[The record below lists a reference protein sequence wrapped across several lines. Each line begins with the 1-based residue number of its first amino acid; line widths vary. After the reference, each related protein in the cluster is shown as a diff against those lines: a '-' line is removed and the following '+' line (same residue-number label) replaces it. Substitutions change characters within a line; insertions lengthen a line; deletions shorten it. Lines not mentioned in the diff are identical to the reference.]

1 MPQLSLAKEQ
11 MLVRGER
18 PFLSLAPFETVELP
32 DLVVLTGR
40 NGSGKS
46 QFLQALEQGHI
57 LTDLFGPL
65 PETSPRNSPS
75 SNKQIIRL
83 ENNTGVSLALD
94 QQVAST
100 INQQSPSRAP
110 RQHIRVDFSKARA
123 GVLAPITVELQNILL
138 DEQIEIADPLSLLV
152 EEPGQLA
159 DRLGIPGRA
168 SDLQTI
174 FDQADQILLGSTRS
188 RADPNTDAFLVRIRA
203 TTQRLG
209 ILPRSV
215 TAEHSD
221 QLDSWGGFP
230 AFDPAVTRIFAAY
243 RDARFM
249 NRMQRLEDED
259 TGSSVALTDAGFR
272 EAFGI
277 PPWVLLNDT
286 LKLFGLGYE
295 VSTPPLDIQQP
306 VRFVL
311 KRLDNGVEVGAGQL
325 SSGERVLLRFALS
338 LFDYDP
344 LRVGVSMPKLLLL
357 DEMDASLHPEMVGRW
372 LTALRTLVEQRG
384 VTCIITTHSPTT
396 VALAAEGSLYE
407 LAMGGA
413 PRKVTKQEAL
423 NRLTFGVPT
432 LSIDYSGR
440 RQVFVESDTDAA
452 SYETLESVLKARVP
466 LERTLTFL
474 STGLRKAG
482 QEIGTGCAVVTKI
495 VSELAAHGNTS
506 VYGLLDWDGTNS
518 PSARIHIVGQGT
530 HYALDNLLLDPLL
543 IGALLLRDLTKVPGT
558 KATFNGLGSLDQAG
572 LQNLIELVEGPIG
585 YPAADTA
592 LANSHYLGG
601 ITLKV
606 RAQHQ
611 QMNGHAL
618 EDLIVAAHPSLTRYS
633 GGGRGKLTDS
643 IVKRVLVDY
652 PEFCPQPI
660 ADAFKQ
666 IASADL

>member
-1 MPQLSLAKEQ
+1 

-18 PFLSLAPFETVELP
+18 PYLSLAPFETVDLP

-46 QFLQALEQGHI
+46 QFLQALEQNHI
-57 LTDLFGPL
+57 STDLFGAL
-65 PETSPRNSPS
+65 PETSPRAPTPPNH
-75 SNKQIIRL
+75 QIIRL
-83 ENNTGVSLALD
+83 ENSSGLSLALD
-94 QQVAST
+94 KPVAST
-100 INQQSPSRAP
+100 INQRAAP
-110 RQHIRVDFSKARA
+110 RPPRPHVNFDFAQARA
-123 GVLAPITVELQNILL
+123 RVLAPITVELQNIFQI
-138 DEQIEIADPLSLLV
+138 EQIELEDPLSLLV
-152 EEPGQLA
+152 EEPSHLA

-168 SDLQTI
+168 SDLQSI

-188 RADPNTDAFLVRIRA
+188 RADPNTDAFLARIRA
-203 TTQRLG
+203 TTQRLR

-215 TAEHSD
+215 TRELLE

-230 AFDPAVTRIFAAY
+230 AFDPAVTKIFAAY

-259 TGSSVALTDAGFR
+259 TGSKIALSDAGFR
-272 EAFGI
+272 EAFGN
-277 PPWVLLNDT
+277 PPWILLNDT
-286 LKLFGLGYE
+286 LQLFGLGYE
-295 VSTPPLDIQQP
+295 VSAPPLDIQQP
-306 VRFVL
+306 VKFVL
-311 KRLDNGVEVGAGQL
+311 KRLDNGVEVNVGQL

-396 VALAAEGSLYE
+396 VALAAEGSLFE
-407 LAMGGA
+407 LATGGA

-482 QEIGTGCAVVTKI
+482 QEVGTGCAVVTKI
-495 VSELAAHGNTS
+495 VSELAAHGNAS
-506 VYGLLDWDGTNS
+506 VYGLLDWDGANR
-518 PSARIHIVGQGT
+518 PSDRIHVIGQGT

-543 IGALLLRDLTKVPGT
+543 IGALLLRDLTKLTGT
-558 KATFNGLGSLDQAG
+558 TITFNGLGSIDPAG
-572 LQNLIELVEGPIG
+572 LQQLVDLIERPIG
-585 YPAADTA
+585 YPASDAT
-592 LANSHYLGG
+592 LAKSRYLGG
-601 ITLKV
+601 VTLSV

-618 EDLIVAAHPSLTRYS
+618 EDLIIAAHPSLTRYS
-633 GGGRGKLTDS
+633 NGGRGKLTDNV
-643 IVKRVLVDY
+643 VKRVLVDY

-660 ADAFKQ
+660 ADVFRE
-666 IASADL
+666 IASAET